1 MNDDI
6 VVVRLFLFF
15 SQGHHGRTRAISR
28 LPVSPS
34 AGHGHTSS
42 HHGSHTHL
50 NGHAPKSEHESSSS
64 SKRRPAA
71 IGGGDSKSKGPDAHR
86 VNGQVKRSS
95 LVMDA
100 VTTRFGRQASK
111 DESSRSSTTSSS
123 DQASLMSSQKQTT
136 KFFPKLL

>member
-1 MNDDI
+1 MLVI
-6 VVVRLFLFF
+6 LYCCLF

-42 HHGSHTHL
+42 LHGSHTHL
-50 NGHAPKSEHESSSS
+50 NGHAPKSEQESS

-71 IGGGDSKSKGPDAHR
+71 AGGGDSKSKGSDAHR
-86 VNGQVKRSS
+86 INGQVKRSS
-95 LVMDA
+95 LVMES
-100 VTTRFGRQASK
+100 VSTKFGRQASK
-111 DESSRSSTTSSS
+111 DEGSRNNSSTTSSS
-123 DQASLMSSQKQTT
+123 DQASLSTSQKQTG